1 MTPSNNAHNGS
12 SALAKG
18 SDRERLFFAGARS
31 GVDLLENVFVRAA
44 GVPEAASAG
53 RVLRPAGL
61 SHSVRPTL

>member
-1 MTPSNNAHNGS
+1 
-12 SALAKG
+12 
-18 SDRERLFFAGARS
+18 LFFAGARS